1 MNAKVMKDFVEQKP
15 QGLTAEHVSVR
26 NSSSSVT
33 LTFSNQPIFVSIA
46 LISGDDIYTVNVP
59 YSSRSSI
66 DAWYALNGSKTN
78 YVGIQ
83 FSGNQ
88 MTVYSSVPDYIE
100 AVAFF

>member
-1 MNAKVMKDFVEQKP
+1 MNGKVMKEFVEQKQ
-15 QGLTAEHVSVR
+15 QGLTAEHISVR
-26 NSSSSVT
+26 NPSSSVT

-46 LISGDDIYTVNVP
+46 LTSGDDIYTVNVP

-66 DAWYALNGSKTN
+66 DAWYALSDSKTN
-78 YVGIQ
+78 YVGIS

-88 MTVYSSVPDYIE
+88 MTVYSGVPDYIE

>member
-26 NSSSSVT
+26 NPSSSVT

-59 YSSRSSI
+59 YSSRSN
-66 DAWYALNGSKTN
+66 AWYASNNSKTN